1 MTSRP
6 RSATCRRTRREL
18 VAAAECVLFDFD
30 GPLAGLFGHYRA
42 HDVARVLRRRLDD
55 WRLTP
60 VLDAPDNPLQV
71 LRDTS
76 RAYRGTVW
84 GYRVAELQRL
94 LTAEEVRAAGSA
106 VPTEHARELVFWLVA
121 RGSKVAVTTNNS
133 VEAANV
139 YLARMGLTS
148 FFGAHVHGRP
158 ADPALLKPDPF
169 CLREALRTTGT
180 RAEDCLMIGDSA
192 DDCTA
197 ARAAGVT
204 FLGYARNEAKR
215 RELEDAGAEHIADAL
230 AHLFEEGRQL

>member
-1 MTSRP
+1 MTSP
-6 RSATCRRTRREL
+6 PPSATCRRTRREL

-42 HDVARVLRRRLDD
+42 HEVARVLRRRLDE
-55 WRLTP
+55 WGLTP
-60 VLDAPDNPLQV
+60 ALKDPDNPLQV

-76 RAYRGTVW
+76 KAYRGTVW
-84 GYRVAELQRL
+84 SHQVAELQRL
-94 LTAEEVRAAGSA
+94 LTAEEVRAADSA
-106 VPTEHARELVFWLVA
+106 VPTEHASELVFWLVA

-139 YLARMGLTS
+139 YLARMGLS
-148 FFGAHVHGRP
+148 PFFGAHVHGRP
-158 ADPALLKPDPF
+158 ADPELLKPDPF
-169 CLREALRTTGT
+169 CLREALRTTGA
-180 RAEDCLMIGDSA
+180 RAENCLMIGDSG

-215 RELEDAGAEHIADAL
+215 LELEIAGAEHITDAL
-230 AHLFEEGRQL
+230 VHLFEEDQQM